1 MTVKDAYTFVNQL
14 MGRAYDWHI
23 NNRLLG
29 MGIEEFE
36 NRCEG
41 LLRLL
46 NSQEPRVMTL
56 EEVIERKDSD
66 AVWVEHMDGDMIV
79 QPAVL
84 LPSFLDTDK
93 DCIHF
98 ASSWRTGGSYSR
110 RSYGTKWRCWT
121 SRPTDEQREATQ
133 W

>member
-1 MTVKDAYTFVNQL
+1 MPDPEKRDWVIKGLEEVKHL
-14 MGRAYDWHI
+14 I
-23 NNRLLG
+23 K
-29 MGIEEFE
+29 FE
-36 NRCEG
+36 NLPAHSLKA
-41 LLRLL
+41 LLIMDDALALL
-46 NSQEPRVMTL
+46 KAREPRVLTL

-66 AVWVEHMDGDMIV
+66 AVWVEHMDGKMIV

-121 SRPTDEQREATQ
+121 SRPTDEQREATP